1 MIINPYKILGVS
13 DKASKDECK
22 KAYRRLCAKY
32 HPDNGGDPN
41 KFDEVNKA
49 WQMIENGTIP
59 KPAPTIIRRGLRHT
73 SIFNFEL
80 V

>member
-1 MIINPYKILGVS
+1 MKTPYDVLGVS
-13 DKASKDECK
+13 IGASVDECK
-22 KAYRRLCAKY
+22 KAYRKLCAKY

-49 WQMIENGTIP
+49 WTAIENGTFDVSSYIV
-59 KPAPTIIRRGLRHT
+59 KRSGLKHQT
-73 SIFNFEL
+73 LFTF

>member
-1 MIINPYKILGVS
+1 MNPYLVLGVS
-13 DKASKDECK
+13 SNASLDECK

-49 WQMIENGTIP
+49 WQMIESGNLPKTVTTIV
-59 KPAPTIIRRGLRHT
+59 RRGLKHT

>member
-1 MIINPYKILGVS
+1 MNPYQILGVS
-13 DKASKDECK
+13 INASKDECK
-22 KAYRRLCAKY
+22 KAYRKLCALY

-49 WQMIENGTIP
+49 WQMIDSGNIQKPIQTIV
-59 KPAPTIIRRGLRHT
+59 RRGLRHK

>member
-1 MIINPYKILGVS
+1 MLNPYKILGVS
-13 DKASKDECK
+13 DETSKDECR
-22 KAYRRLCAKY
+22 KAYRKLCRLY

-49 WQMIENGTIP
+49 WQMIESGVAIHVGI
-59 KPAPTIIRRGLRHT
+59 KRSSLRHQT
-73 SIFNFEL
+73 LFTF